1 MDACTF
7 ILILSGFTTGNKRVT
22 PEPATRRSKLVT
34 AADEQKILSGNA
46 RQLFRL

>member
-1 MDACTF
+1 MNPCML
-7 ILILSGFTTGNKRVT
+7 ILILSGFTTGNKCVT
-22 PEPATRRSKLVT
+22 TELATRGNEFV

>member
-1 MDACTF
+1 VIYEA
-7 ILILSGFTTGNKRVT
+7 LHSL
-22 PEPATRRSKLVT
+22 KLP